1 MRKSYNI
8 VEGKAPRPL
17 GAYSHAIEAGGFLFV
32 SGQGARD
39 ATTGLERGVELGADG
54 QIASYDIRVQTE
66 AVIDNLTTVLK
77 EAGLSLTDLVD
88 VTVFL
93 ADMNDFKSY
102 NEVYEK
108 HFSFPDPPARTT
120 VQAARLPGK
129 NFIEIKATAYR
140 RA

>member
-1 MRKSYNI
+1 MKKSYNI

-39 ATTGLERGVELGADG
+39 ATTGIERGVELGADG
-54 QIASYDIRVQTE
+54 EILAYDIKVQTE
-66 AVIDNLTTVLK
+66 AVIGNLTTVLK
-77 EAGLSLTDLVD
+77 EAGLSLEDLVD
-88 VTVFL
+88 VSVFL

-108 HFSFPDPPARTT
+108 YFSFPDPPARTT